1 MNKNE
6 ILEHENLHKKPTSAM
21 EILRK
26 MGRKTNEVQTDVRF
40 YRNSTSFYEWKIYE
54 GVSLLCGALGHG
66 VTSLMLNVAINTANK
81 NIARYK
87 SGIDNRQKSVVFIS
101 YDESKARISQRLFSI
116 WKDRTENKT
125 KEEFFNR
132 YLASGAIVIVALNSE
147 EKDLVGLI
155 KYGMSKFD
163 ISLLLV
169 DYLQLIPSNNERD
182 ERKDEIVDI
191 MIALHRLAIGSNL
204 PILVGSQLKTDG
216 VRSEDDITNFEN
228 IVDGEGMPE
237 CISKSVV
244 CIYNRN
250 FQGKQEMYVVLAKDR
265 DGGYSK
271 GETLFFDQETGKL
284 FVGEE
289 Q

>member
-1 MNKNE
+1 
-6 ILEHENLHKKPTSAM
+6 M

-26 MGRKTNEVQTDVRF
+26 TGRKTNEVQTDVRF

-147 EKDLVGLI
+147 EKDLIGLI

-163 ISLLLV
+163 ISLLFV
-169 DYLQLIPSNNERD
+169 DYLQLIPSNNKRD

-271 GETLFFDQETGKL
+271 GETLFF
-284 FVGEE
+284 
-289 Q
+289 